1 MNLIEKFTQQEIELI
16 KQAGIRLEEKEYS
29 KDELKRCATE
39 IEEYILS
46 YSSKGK
52 EIEKLNNQYA
62 SIFSTI
68 NRI

>member
-1 MNLIEKFTQQEIELI
+1 MNLTEKFTQKEIELI
-16 KQAGIRLEEKEYS
+16 KQAGIRLEDKEYS

-46 YSSKGK
+46 HSTKGK
-52 EIEKLNNQYA
+52 QIEMLNNQYA
-62 SIFSTI
+62 SIFNTI

>member
-1 MNLIEKFTQQEIELI
+1 MNLIENFTQKEIELI

-46 YSSKGK
+46 HSSKGK

-68 NRI
+68 NRM

>member
-1 MNLIEKFTQQEIELI
+1 MIHKKLKFGFGYYKI
-16 KQAGIRLEEKEYS
+16 EEKEYS
-29 KDELKRCATE
+29 KEELKRCATE

-46 YSSKGK
+46 HSSKGK